1 MSFLGIGLPQEAS
14 AECAVCVGGGGLG
27 AGSSPKSGCQLLFL
41 ANLEQHLSTNKP
53 AGQQKHN
60 QVLAREA
67 TDLSQGP
74 WARPPFTI
82 LRASLT
88 YK

>member
-14 AECAVCVGGGGLG
+14 AECAVGGLG

-53 AGQQKHN
+53 AGPQKHN

-82 LRASLT
+82 LWVSLT